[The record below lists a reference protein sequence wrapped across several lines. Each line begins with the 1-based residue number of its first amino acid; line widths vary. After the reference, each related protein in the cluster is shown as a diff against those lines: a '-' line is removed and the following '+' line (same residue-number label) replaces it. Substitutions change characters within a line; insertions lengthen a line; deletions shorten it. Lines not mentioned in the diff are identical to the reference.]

1 MGEEQEEELQN
12 KISEPSIS
20 SKESTMTGE
29 GAGEVHHVNDE
40 QHRIGGGRRCIRV
53 EEEEDEVVEEI
64 HNLLDSPSLMRIPQP
79 Q

>member
-1 MGEEQEEELQN
+1 MKEEPQEELQN
-12 KISEPSIS
+12 QISEHSIS
-20 SKESTMTGE
+20 SKESIMTGE
-29 GAGEVHHVNDE
+29 GAGEVYHVNDE

-53 EEEEDEVVEEI
+53 EEEEEEVVEEI